1 MKEQDYKNSKESN
14 HTIYQIISAAFCVIA
29 VISNIISAKMV
40 QVPFVEDFSIPAGL
54 IMYPL
59 TFLLSDFVTEIFDA
73 KKAKLMVYIA
83 LGMNLLSFAIIQ
95 ATLLMPAINEAEQ
108 LAFKA
113 IMGLSGLRIFSSL
126 ISYLVSQIADIQIYA
141 YIKKLTGP
149 HFLWLRNNAST
160 CISQVIDTILI
171 DIIYLYW
178 GLGMEMKNV
187 WPIMLFSFA
196 YKTFFSVAN
205 TPLFYLLVYLG
216 KNEWRFP
223 IWMKKTD
230 LTTLIPQE

>member
-1 MKEQDYKNSKESN
+1 MLQENLSKQ
-14 HTIYQIISAAFCVIA
+14 TLYQIISAAFCVIA
-29 VISNIISAKMV
+29 VISNIISAKMI
-40 QVPFVEDFSIPAGL
+40 QVPFMDDFSIPAGL

-83 LGMNLLSFAIIQ
+83 LGMNLLGFAIIQ
-95 ATLLMPAINEAEQ
+95 ATLLMPATSEAEQ

-141 YIKKLTGP
+141 YIKKITGP
-149 HFLWLRNNAST
+149 RFLWLRNNVST
-160 CISQVIDTILI
+160 CISQIIDTIMI

-178 GLGMEMKNV
+178 GLGMEMKSV
-187 WPIMLFSFA
+187 LPIMLFSFA
-196 YKTFFSVAN
+196 YKTFFSIAN
-205 TPLFYLLVYLG
+205 TPLFYLLVYLC
-216 KNEWRFP
+216 KKDWRIP
-223 IWMKKTD
+223 VSMNNKQNT
-230 LTTLIPQE
+230 TTLVHQG